1 MNRELLKQKP
11 FYLNDSEIEW
21 VYQTLDGLTEE
32 EKIGQLF
39 CVNIREGSTEELEHF
54 FKIIPYGGVMY
65 RPLEMESAVTLSN
78 HLKKAKIPMFI
89 AADLERG
96 GQGALVNGTK
106 MANQM
111 QIAASGNRK
120 AEYAKK
126 LAQVCAGEGK
136 SVGINWAFAPDVD
149 IDLNYRNPIT
159 NVRTY
164 GSDPVDVALLGAT
177 YISNLQQ
184 QGIAATVKHFPGDG
198 VDDRDH
204 HLVTNVNTLSTDEW
218 DATYGKVYKACIDA
232 GVLSVMVGHIM
243 QPAYSKLLNPEI
255 EDKDILPATLSRELI
270 QGLLRDKL
278 GFNGLVVT
286 DATTMGGFTITM
298 PRKLSVPATIAAGA
312 DVFLFSRN
320 MEEDVAFMK
329 EGYKNGI
336 ITPERLN
343 EAVTRI
349 LAMKAHLKLH
359 LPLKSKYSIKEVET
373 EVGKAEY
380 HQWAKELA
388 DDSVTLV
395 KEEAGVLPLSPEK
408 YPRLMYFPIETA
420 GYDGFLNKAEI
431 FKQMLVKEGFQ
442 VSEFNPSRGMEGFLA
457 PTTDYIGK
465 YDLMVYFACVSTR
478 SNQTTVRIQWEE
490 PLGANCP
497 HYLTSIPTVFISVEN
512 PYHLQDVPRVR
523 TYINAY
529 SSHQEVLDE
538 VLEKIMGR
546 SSFKGESPCDPF
558 CGRWDAHLQ

>member
-1 MNRELLKQKP
+1 MDKELLRQKP
-11 FYLNDSEIEW
+11 FYLDDSEIEW
-21 VYQTLDGLTEE
+21 VYETLKDLTEE

-39 CVNIREGSTEELEHF
+39 CVNIREGSIEELEQF
-54 FKIIPYGGVMY
+54 YKIIPYGGVMY
-65 RPLEMESAVTLSN
+65 RPLEMESAVILSN
-78 HLKKAKIPMFI
+78 HIKKAKVPMLI

-111 QIAASGNRK
+111 QIAASGSKK
-120 AEYAKK
+120 AEYAKR
-126 LAQVCAGEGK
+126 LAQVCANEGR
-136 SVGINWAFAPDVD
+136 SVGVNWTFAPDVD

-164 GSDPVDVALLGAT
+164 GSDQVDVALLGST

-184 QGIAATVKHFPGDG
+184 EGIAATAKHFPGDG

-204 HLVTNVNTLSTDEW
+204 HLVTNVNTLSTEEW

-232 GVLSVMVGHIM
+232 GVMSVMVGHIM
-243 QPAYSKLLNPEI
+243 QPAYSKLLNPGI
-255 EDKDILPATLSRELI
+255 EDKDILPASLSKELI
-270 QGLLRDKL
+270 QGLLRDEL

-286 DATTMGGFTITM
+286 DATTMGGFTIPM
-298 PRKLSVPATIAAGA
+298 PRKLSVPATIAAGV

-336 ITPERLN
+336 ISPERLD

-359 LPLKSKYSIKEVET
+359 LPKET
-373 EVGKAEY
+373 EYLVEEVKAAVGRPEY
-380 HQWAKELA
+380 HRWAKELA
-388 DDSVTLV
+388 DDSITLV
-395 KEEAGVLPLSPEK
+395 KEEPGVLPLSPEK

-420 GYDGFLNKAEI
+420 GYDGFLNKAET
-431 FKQMLVKEGFQ
+431 FKQMLIGEGFQ

-465 YDLMVYFACVSTR
+465 YDLMIYFACVSTR

-497 HYLTSIPTVFISVEN
+497 HYLTSIPTIFISVEN

-529 SSHQEVLDE
+529 SAHQEVLEE

-546 SSFKGESPCDPF
+546 SEFKGESPCDPF

>member
-1 MNRELLKQKP
+1 MDKELLRQKP
-11 FYLNDSEIEW
+11 FYLNDEEIDW
-21 VYQTLDGLTEE
+21 VYKTLGELTEE

-39 CVNIREGSTEELEHF
+39 CVNIREGSIEELEHF
-54 FKIIPYGGVMY
+54 YSIVPYGGVMY
-65 RPLEMESAVTLSN
+65 RPLETEAAVTLSN
-78 HLKKAKIPMFI
+78 HLKKAKVPMFI

-96 GQGALVNGTK
+96 GQGALTKGTK
-106 MANQM
+106 LANQM
-111 QIAASGNRK
+111 QITASGSKK
-120 AEYAKK
+120 AEYARK
-126 LAQVCAGEGK
+126 LALVCAEEGK
-136 SVGINWAFAPDVD
+136 SVGVNWAFAPDVD
-149 IDLNYRNPIT
+149 IDFNYRNPIT

-184 QGIAATVKHFPGDG
+184 EGIAATAKHFPGDG
-198 VDDRDH
+198 IDDRDH
-204 HLVTNVNTLSTDEW
+204 HLVTNVNTLSTEEW

-243 QPAYSKLLNPEI
+243 QPAYSKLLNPGI
-255 EDKDILPATLSRELI
+255 EDKDILPATLSKELI

-286 DATTMGGFTITM
+286 DATTMSGFTIPM
-298 PRKLSVPATIAAGA
+298 PRKLSVPTTIAAGA

-329 EGYKNGI
+329 DGYKNGI
-336 ITPERLN
+336 ITPERLD

-349 LAMKAHLKLH
+349 LAMKAHLKLY
-359 LPLKSKYSIKEVET
+359 LPQKEEYSVQKAEEKI
-373 EVGKAEY
+373 GKAEY
-380 HQWAKELA
+380 HQWARELA

-395 KEEAGVLPLSPEK
+395 KEEPGVLPLSPEK

-420 GYDGFLNKAEI
+420 GYDGFLNKAET
-431 FKQMLVKEGFQ
+431 FKQMLVKEGFE
-442 VSEFNPSRGMEGFLA
+442 VTEFNPARGMEGFLA

-465 YDLMVYFACVSTR
+465 YDVMVYFACVSTR
-478 SNQTTVRIQWEE
+478 SNQTTVRIQWEA

-512 PYHLQDVPRVR
+512 PYHLQDVPRIR

-529 SSHQEVLDE
+529 SSHQEVLEE

-546 SSFKGESPCDPF
+546 SEFKGKNPCDPF
-558 CGRWDAHLQ
+558 CGRWDTRLQ